1 MPHIDTGWQKL
12 PVPMCF
18 FMLIYDQIVLI
29 YVKRYREG
37 KGKAVN
43 AVWIISDVLWKGS
56 LTRMP

>member
-1 MPHIDTGWQKL
+1 MGWRKL
-12 PVPMCF
+12 PVPVCF
-18 FMLIYDQIVLI
+18 FMLIYDQIMLI

-43 AVWIISDVLWKGS
+43 IAWSISDVLWKGS